1 MDYIFDAGQ
10 GRKIALY
17 TLNSS
22 IYSCIITSSHA
33 TKPTLLAGNY
43 SNNLTAHISDNK
55 LYYSYSS
62 LSNHIVVK
70 VLGETAVKWEFDE
83 HALNLFLT
91 SFDNELLLFFTPKD
105 STELCLHTL
114 IGSKKTDPLTLLSS
128 IYPDTKVASCLP
140 PEYAS
145 LCQKHIIDSEVN
157 IASLKIKK
165 DYLFSITA
173 DLEEKYHKK
182 HQELKDIQAKR
193 EKTFYE
199 SQLDAERKF
208 EEKLQ
213 ANEALYNKKIKELN
227 TTIDSI
233 KLQYNQL
240 MDTATRYKAEAEKWY
255 KLYTQRR

>member
-1 MDYIFDAGQ
+1 MHYIFDAGQ
-10 GRKIALY
+10 GRRIALF

-33 TKPTLLAGNY
+33 AKPIPLAGNY
-43 SNNLTAHISDNK
+43 SKNLTAHISANK

-83 HALNLFLT
+83 HAKILFLT
-91 SFDNELLLFFTPKD
+91 SFDNELILFFTPEN
-105 STELCLHTL
+105 STELKLHTL
-114 IGSKKTDPLTLLSS
+114 IGTKKAEPLTFLSS
-128 IYPDTKVASCLP
+128 IYPDTQATSGLP

-157 IASLKIKK
+157 IATLKIKK

-182 HQELKDIQAKR
+182 HQELRDMQ
-193 EKTFYE
+193 T
-199 SQLDAERKF
+199 S
-208 EEKLQ
+208 
-213 ANEALYNKKIKELN
+213 EALYNKKIKELN

-240 MDTATRYKAEAEKWY
+240 MDTATQYKAEAEKWY